1 MEHEFYCNHCKEWVE
16 RTQCGMGCDCQDDGS
31 AENHADSMNDERWCE
46 DE

>member
-1 MEHEFYCNHCKEWVE
+1 
-16 RTQCGMGCDCQDDGS
+16 MGCDCQDDGS